1 MLYRIAAV
9 FLLSV
14 MLYVPYAAAEGQSQD
29 FQTWLNVL
37 RREAVSKGIS
47 EKTVKLA
54 LHDGLKPLPRVLE
67 LDKKQPENTITFT
80 QYKKNTV
87 SQLRVQTGRLMM
99 RRHASA
105 LAEASR
111 HYDVPAAVIAALWGM
126 ETSYGNYTG
135 GFNVVES
142 LATLAYDGRRGAF
155 FRGELMHA
163 LKILDEGHIAPK
175 AMKGSWAGAMGQSQF
190 MPSSFNRF
198 AVDGNGDGRRDIWNT
213 HQDVFASAANYLKQH
228 GWRAGERWG
237 RRVTLLP
244 QFPDDRI
251 GLDKEKTLAEWQA
264 LGVRREDG
272 SDLPQ
277 VEGMKGSVIK
287 LADKD
292 VYLVY
297 NNYKV
302 IMLWNKSTYF
312 ATAVGLLSDKL
323 SY

>member
-1 MLYRIAAV
+1 MIYRIAAV
-9 FLLSV
+9 CLLTV
-14 MLYVPYAAAEGQSQD
+14 MLYVPAAAAEGQGQD
-29 FQTWLNVL
+29 FRTWLDIL
-37 RREAVSKGIS
+37 RREAAGKGIS
-47 EKTVKLA
+47 EQTVKTA

-67 LDKKQPENTITFT
+67 LDKKQPEKTLTFP
-80 QYKKNTV
+80 QYKKNTL
-87 SQLRVQTGRLMM
+87 SNLRVQTGRLMM
-99 RRHASA
+99 RRHAAA
-105 LAEASR
+105 LEEASR
-111 HYDVPAAVIAALWGM
+111 SYGVPAAVIAALWGM

-135 GFNVVES
+135 GFNVVEA

-155 FRGELMHA
+155 FRSELFHA
-163 LKILDEGHIAPK
+163 LKILDEGHITPA

-228 GWRAGERWG
+228 GWRTGERWG

-244 QFPDDRI
+244 HFPDERI
-251 GLDKEKTLAEWQA
+251 GLDKELTLAEWQA

-277 VEGMKGSVIK
+277 VADMKGSVIK

-323 SY
+323 SD

>member
-1 MLYRIAAV
+1 MLYRIAALL
-9 FLLSV
+9 FLSV
-14 MLYVPYAAAEGQSQD
+14 MLYAPYAFAEGQRGD
-29 FQTWLNVL
+29 FQTWLNLL
-37 RREAVSKGIS
+37 RREALDKGIS
-47 EKTVKLA
+47 EKTVKAA

-67 LDKKQPENTITFT
+67 LDKKQPENTITFL
-80 QYKKNTV
+80 QYKKNTL
-87 SQLRVQTGRLMM
+87 SNLRVQTGRVMM
-99 RRHASA
+99 RRHAAA
-105 LAEASR
+105 LGKASR
-111 HYDVPAAVIAALWGM
+111 DYDVPAAVIAALWGM

-155 FRGELMHA
+155 FRGELLQA

-190 MPSSFNRF
+190 MPSSFIHF
-198 AVDGNGDGRRDIWNT
+198 AVDGDGDGRRDIWNT
-213 HQDVFASAANYLKQH
+213 HQDVFSSAANYLKQH

-244 QFPDDRI
+244 QFPDERI
-251 GLDKEKTLAEWQA
+251 GLDKELTLAEWQA

-272 SDLPQ
+272 RDLPQ
-277 VEGMKGSVIK
+277 VAGMKGSVIK